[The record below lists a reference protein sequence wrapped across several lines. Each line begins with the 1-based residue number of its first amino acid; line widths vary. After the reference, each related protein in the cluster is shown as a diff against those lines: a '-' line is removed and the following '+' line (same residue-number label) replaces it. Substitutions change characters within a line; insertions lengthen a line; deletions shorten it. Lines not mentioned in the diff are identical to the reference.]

1 MAWGE
6 GWNRGRRNG
15 ACVRARTGGGCSLA
29 VGSQHRLFTESPEDL
44 TSFDLSP
51 PTRTGRGVVR
61 STDSASR
68 ESQPLQ
74 LHQTRGLSSVS
85 QMGSPET
92 VDYPSKTAENAAM
105 RPTQTPEFLL
115 KSSTTNLV
123 SLFLC
128 LPPTNKFLLS
138 FQVEFSKKKSDRFSS
153 PSQDKLLHTS
163 LPADKLTCLSG
174 DYKLVPLVSIPKQQ
188 STVSRAFCPE
198 GEVGHSRHS
207 N

>member
-1 MAWGE
+1 M
-6 GWNRGRRNG
+6 
-15 ACVRARTGGGCSLA
+15 VRVCMCARAGGGCSLA
-29 VGSQHRLFTESPEDL
+29 VGSQHRLFSESPEDL
-44 TSFDLSP
+44 ASFDLSP
-51 PTRTGRGVVR
+51 PTRTGRGVAR

-74 LHQTRGLSSVS
+74 LRQIRGLSSVS
-85 QMGSPET
+85 QMGSPKT
-92 VDYPSKTAENAAM
+92 VDYPNKTAENAAM
-105 RPTQTPEFLL
+105 RPTQTPEF

-123 SLFLC
+123 SLFLY

-188 STVSRAFCPE
+188 STVSGAFCPE